1 MEYWIT
7 VWMKRNVKQWME
19 DVIKELL
26 EAVDQS
32 FRTVLITTMNQQP
45 YGRSQAWVTV
55 THADM

>member
-45 YGRSQAWVTV
+45 WAITGMGNGDTCG
-55 THADM
+55 M